1 MPWYRS
7 RLSCSRLS
15 FSCRKWPRYL
25 CRRYRQA
32 LFLMDSENGQGMMRA
47 GSWAGRA
54 AGGSGLGAPARLLL
68 QAAAGAAAAAS
79 RGRPAQASAKP
90 KPGEAPPCPLGVGR
104 PSGRPHRLCGAARA
118 RPGGDKSRKSPC

>member
-32 LFLMDSENGQGMMRA
+32 LFLMDSENGQGMVRA

-54 AGGSGLGAPARLLL
+54 AGGSGLGVPARLRL
-68 QAAAGAAAAAS
+68 QAAAGAAAALVAAP
-79 RGRPAQASAKP
+79 RIPGPACP
-90 KPGEAPPCPLGVGR
+90 GLGEA
-104 PSGRPHRLCGAARA
+104 
-118 RPGGDKSRKSPC
+118 